1 MEGDMYD
8 IPKDLHDAFR
18 AAPEVL
24 MTLLHDVTQEQAQAA
39 RGGDENWSVVEVVC
53 HLRDAEER
61 GIERMRSMRDQ
72 IDPPL
77 PSYDQEQWARE
88 RNYAA
93 TNLRDALEAFLRLR
107 NIHLAELAALSPEDW
122 ERTGRHEEQGQITIT
137 AHTLHL
143 VSHDTIHAAQIARQ
157 LG

>member
-1 MEGDMYD
+1 MYD
-8 IPKDLHDAFR
+8 TSKDLLDAFR

-24 MTLLHDVTQEQAQAA
+24 MMLLHDVTQEQAQAA

-61 GIERMRSMRDQ
+61 GIERMQAMRDYD
-72 IDPPL
+72 DPLL
-77 PSYDQEQWARE
+77 PGYDQEQWARE

-93 TNLRDALEAFLRLR
+93 ANLGDALEAFLRLR
-107 NIHLAELAALSPEDW
+107 NIHLADLIALSPEEW
-122 ERTGRHEEQGQITIT
+122 QRTGRHEEQGQITIS

-143 VSHDTIHAAQIARQ
+143 VSHDSIHAAQIARQ